1 MREQERALTRKR
13 TLWGGGVLEIGYLR
27 LLEDGSKR
35 SGALGFDAVASETAS
50 EGQDGNGE
58 KVGMSTGADTNA
70 NTRSRLEHGTA
81 YLSDRIVELPLRPSA
96 KSAPP
101 W

>member
-35 SGALGFDAVASETAS
+35 SGALGFDAVAFETAS
-50 EGQDGNGE
+50 EG
-58 KVGMSTGADTNA
+58 
-70 NTRSRLEHGTA
+70 
-81 YLSDRIVELPLRPSA
+81 
-96 KSAPP
+96 
-101 W
+101 